1 VTGAGPQSA
10 RAPFLV
16 ANWKM
21 HLDRAAIAAYC
32 VPLRGLASELSAEGA
47 ALRLGVAPPFVYLS
61 ETVAAL
67 AGSGIAVAGQTCRPE
82 AQGAFTGE
90 VSARMVKDVG
100 ASHVIV
106 GHSERR
112 RLFGESDAEV
122 RARLD
127 AALAAGL
134 DVIFCLGETLDE
146 REERRTEEVVSR
158 QLAAGLKGL
167 PGATLARRVTVAYEP
182 VWAIGTGVTATPA
195 QAQEV
200 HALLRSQLAGLA
212 GAEAAGRTLIQYGG
226 SVKPENIAELF
237 AQPDV
242 DGALVGGASLEF
254 TLFAAIVR
262 LCAPAVRA
270 H

>member
-1 VTGAGPQSA
+1 M
-10 RAPFLV
+10 RAPFVV

-21 HLDRAAIAAYC
+21 HLDRAAIAAFC
-32 VPLRGLASELSAEGA
+32 RNLRGLTAELASEGSN
-47 ALRLGVAPPFVYLS
+47 LRLGVCPPFVYLA
-61 ETVAAL
+61 ETAAAL
-67 AGSGIAVAGQTCRPE
+67 AGTGIAVAGQTCRPE
-82 AQGAFTGE
+82 AQGAYTGE
-90 VSARMVKDVG
+90 TSARMVKDVG
-100 ASHVIV
+100 ASHVVV

-112 RLFGESDAEV
+112 RLFGETDAEV

-146 REERRTEEVVSR
+146 REERRTEEVVVR

-167 PGATLARRVTVAYEP
+167 PGETIARRVTVAYEP
-182 VWAIGTGVTATPA
+182 VWAIGTGVVATPA

-200 HALLRSQLAGLA
+200 HALLRGRLAELAGPD
-212 GAEAAGRTLIQYGG
+212 AAARTTIQYGG

-237 AQPDV
+237 ASPDV

-254 TLFAAIVR
+254 HLFAAIVR
-262 LCAPAVRA
+262 LCSPVARA
-270 H
+270 R